1 MVVIT
6 LLNILVVLMAY
17 LSRDEKHR
25 YLLAWAFAILIM
37 VLGIRYGYGNDFFS
51 YKYMFE
57 HGYPEEGDA
66 ENVELG
72 WRFLNQIFKPLGFS
86 SMVFFLTVVEHL
98 MLYDIIRR
106 YTPPNYY
113 WLALFIYL
121 FNPYFMLIGLSMMRQ
136 FLVQI
141 LGFYAMEYA
150 YKRKLIIF
158 VLIVLICISV
168 HKVGFLLFPLYLFPY
183 LSKVST
189 KYMLLL
195 TILPTIIAIVLMY
208 VKMDLIIER
217 LIELFGESG
226 MKYGESYLNSTVLSE
241 EYRVNPK
248 MVFRYVLY
256 FVLLIKNYNFLPNSN
271 ASKLFAIEVTLGVL
285 FIPFASISPMAIRV
299 SWIYSMV
306 VIIAMPFLMG
316 HERSLNI
323 RRVVMLVFS
332 ILLLRDYY
340 NHFFSDIW
348 GAQYLNFYTI
358 FSDYAIY
365 DIRLF

>member
-6 LLNILVVLMAY
+6 LLNIVVVLMAY

-25 YLLAWAFAILIM
+25 YLLLWAFLLLIL

-51 YKYMFE
+51 YKYFFD
-57 HGYPEEGDA
+57 HGSYEKESEDPDP
-66 ENVELG
+66 G
-72 WRFLNQIFKPLGFS
+72 WGLLNKLFKPFGFS

-106 YTPPNYY
+106 YIHPNYY

-150 YKRKLIIF
+150 YKRKLLIF
-158 VLIVLICISV
+158 VLIVLICISI
-168 HKVGFLLFPLYLFPY
+168 HKVGFLLVPLYLFSY
-183 LSKVST
+183 VSKVST
-189 KYMLLL
+189 KNMLLL
-195 TILPTIIAIVLMY
+195 AFLPTIIAIVLMY

-226 MKYGESYLNSTVLSE
+226 MKYGDSYLNSTVLSE

-248 MVFRYVLY
+248 MVLRYVLY
-256 FVLLIKNYNFLPNSN
+256 FVLLIRNYNFLPNSN
-271 ASKLFAIEVTLGVL
+271 ASRLFAIEVTLGVL

-306 VIIAMPFLMG
+306 VIIAMPFLIE
-316 HERSLNI
+316 HERSLKI
-323 RRVVMLVFS
+323 RNAVMLVFS

-348 GAQYLNFYTI
+348 GAQYLKFYTI
-358 FSDYAIY
+358 FSEYAIY